1 MLALLLCFV
10 VHCKSKETGI
20 LQPIF
25 PDYVISC
32 DYGLSY
38 EFFFFHEL
46 LEYSSGLVS
55 QPYYIVFFLL
65 FMIFSNSHF
74 STLLA
79 FSSIFL
85 FWFLWWRWWWIVLAG
100 WFTCEQS
107 EAVFPE
113 GTIVRKPHHLDFPE
127 CRGGNQSPIDEIAT
141 CSATTSTRF
150 S

>member
-55 QPYYIVFFLL
+55 QPYYIVFFCCLWFSRTRTSQPCWL
-65 FMIFSNSHF
+65 FLPYSYFDSFDEDDDELFLRDGSPANSQRLYF
-74 STLLA
+74 QKEPLSGSLIILT
-79 FSSIFL
+79 S
-85 FWFLWWRWWWIVLAG
+85 
-100 WFTCEQS
+100 QN
-107 EAVFPE
+107 AVVGINP
-113 GTIVRKPHHLDFPE
+113 RSMK
-127 CRGGNQSPIDEIAT
+127 
-141 CSATTSTRF
+141 
-150 S
+150 

>member
-25 PDYVISC
+25 PDYVIFC

-55 QPYYIVFFLL
+55 QPYYIVFFAVYDFLELALL
-65 FMIFSNSHF
+65 N
-74 STLLA
+74 
-79 FSSIFL
+79 
-85 FWFLWWRWWWIVLAG
+85 LAG
-100 WFTCEQS
+100 FFFHIPILIPLMKMMMNCSCGMVHLRTVRGCISRRNHCQ
-107 EAVFPE
+107 EASSSWLPRMPWWE
-113 GTIVRKPHHLDFPE
+113 SIPDRWNSNL
-127 CRGGNQSPIDEIAT
+127 
-141 CSATTSTRF
+141 
-150 S
+150 